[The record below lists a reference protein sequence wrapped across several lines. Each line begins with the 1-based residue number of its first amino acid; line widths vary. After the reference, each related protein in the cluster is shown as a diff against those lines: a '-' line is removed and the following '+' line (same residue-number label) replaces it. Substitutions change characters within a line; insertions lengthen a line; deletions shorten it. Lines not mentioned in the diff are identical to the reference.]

1 MIILLQ
7 FQSPQHSYKVKII
20 NPHRKSDMIVRY
32 LHNYTSRFESA
43 IALRMKLV
51 EEFKD
56 VVPDSFSFSVGYFE
70 GQNHSKIWLVTR
82 EDFST
87 MYGKYPKGEITLWC
101 DGRTEQEDDISG
113 RKKRKRDEVSSKL
126 QEKED
131 EVDDIFKQLKEK
143 HGEKYD
149 TPRLRL
155 WARSICSKIHD
166 DLDSPP
172 DLPAFRDATGQK
184 KAKRETLTDAL
195 TGAEAAF
202 TTAFKSTPTKSPPR
216 TDDPLQPVGVSP
228 GRSVELRMKNFE
240 QLRYLQQLYDDG
252 ILTTTEYEEQKE
264 KILSS
269 LRKLN

>member
-7 FQSPQHSYKVKII
+7 FKSPQHSYKVKII
-20 NPHRKSDMIVRY
+20 NPHRKSDMTVPY
-32 LHNYTSRFESA
+32 LYNYTSRFESA
-43 IALRMKLV
+43 IALCMKLV

-56 VVPDSFSFSVGYFE
+56 VVPDSLSFSVGYFE
-70 GQNHSKIWLVTR
+70 GQKHSKIWLVTR

-113 RKKRKRDEVSSKL
+113 RKKRKRVEVSSKR

-155 WARSICSKIHD
+155 WARLVCSKIHD

-172 DLPAFRDATGQK
+172 DLHAFRDTTGQK
-184 KAKRETLTDAL
+184 KAKQETVLQM
-195 TGAEAAF
+195 
-202 TTAFKSTPTKSPPR
+202 
-216 TDDPLQPVGVSP
+216 PLLELWPHLQLHLSQPLPKVLHVHMIFYNLLECLQ
-228 GRSVELRMKNFE
+228 VD
-240 QLRYLQQLYDDG
+240 QLNYV
-252 ILTTTEYEEQKE
+252 
-264 KILSS
+264 
-269 LRKLN
+269 